1 MKPHSTLQLTFQK
14 LPLVEF
20 GPHFLH
26 ILTVTTTT
34 ETTYTNRL
42 YAEVDP
48 GLPCLFFRW
57 AVNRFANKASLFTFI
72 LEKNDFSLKY
82 IHNEFIIFSTLFL
95 EI

>member
-14 LPLVEF
+14 LPLVES

-26 ILTVTTTT
+26 ILTVTTTTT

-48 GLPCLFFRW
+48 GLPRLFFRW

-95 EI
+95 

>member
-20 GPHFLH
+20 GNHFLH

>member
-34 ETTYTNRL
+34 KTTYTNRL
-42 YAEVDP
+42 YAEVDL
-48 GLPCLFFRW
+48 GLPCLLFRW

-95 EI
+95 DI